1 MTKTNLAGRAGR
13 WSASHW
19 KAALFGWLAFTVA
32 ALMIGG
38 AFGAKEL
45 SDSDTANGDS
55 AKAEKILEHA
65 GFEEPASES
74 VLVQSATHRAG
85 DPEFRATVARVSTR
99 LRGLDN
105 VQGVQPDEYSEDG
118 RSALVQ
124 FDISGSADDAADKVG
139 PMLSAVAALDKASP
153 GFRVEE
159 FGMASA
165 DKVLDD
171 TLGDDFKR
179 AEYSSLPV
187 TLFILLLAFGA
198 LVAASLPVLLAFS
211 AVIGS
216 VGLYTVFTH
225 VVPGD
230 MDTTQSVILMIG
242 MAVGIDYSLFYLR
255 REREERHAGLESR
268 AALLKTAATSGQAV
282 LISGL
287 TVMIAMAGMLF
298 AGNKIFT
305 SLGFGASAVVLVS
318 VIGSLTVLP
327 ALLSKLGDRVDKGR
341 VPLVGRR
348 KQSATESRV
357 WGAVLRRVLAHP
369 RAAALLSGGALLLA
383 TAPILTMHTKL
394 PSFVDLPHSLPIVAT
409 YERVVDAFPGAPAP
423 ATVVIESSDVT
434 SPQVQAQIAALKSR
448 ALASGQAA
456 KPITVAVN
464 PSKTVARVDIPLAG
478 KGDDD
483 VSIAALGTLRND
495 VIPQTVGKLPNAQVA
510 VTGLTAGTKDFN
522 DQMKSRMPIVIA
534 FVLGLAFLLLL
545 VTFRSVVVPITAI
558 ALNLL
563 SVGAAYGLLVAIFQH
578 SWAEGLLGFHSN
590 GAITS
595 WLPLF
600 LFVVLFGLSMDYHVF
615 IVSRIKELVDKG
627 VPNDE
632 AVSRGIRS
640 TAGTVTSAAAVMIAV
655 FAIFATLRTIDMKQM
670 GIGLSLAVLIDATVV
685 RAVLLPATM
694 KLLGEWNW
702 YLPRWLAWLPSMS
715 FEAAG
720 DEPEEQAPKEQP
732 ALAA

>member
-19 KAALFGWLAFTVA
+19 KTAFFGWLAFAIVA
-32 ALMIGG
+32 VAVGS
-38 AFGAKEL
+38 AVGAKTI
-45 SDSDTANGDS
+45 SDSDTSNGET
-55 AKAEKILEHA
+55 AKAEKILERA
-65 GFEEPASES
+65 GFQEPATES
-74 VLVQSATHRAG
+74 VLVQSSTHRVG
-85 DPEFRATVARVSTR
+85 DPAFKATIARTTET
-99 LRGLDN
+99 LRGVKN
-105 VQGVQPDEYSEDG
+105 VEHVQPPQVAKDG
-118 RSALVQ
+118 HSALIQ
-124 FDISGSADDAADKVG
+124 FDIAGKADDADEKVD
-139 PMLSAVAALDKASP
+139 PMLKAVAAVDRAAP
-153 GFRVEE
+153 AGFRVEE
-159 FGMASA
+159 FGLASA
-165 DKVLDD
+165 NKVLND
-171 TLGDDFKR
+171 TLGKDFQK
-179 AEYSSLPV
+179 AEYTSLPV
-187 TLFILLLAFGA
+187 TLIILLIAFGA

-211 AVIGS
+211 AVLGS
-216 VGLYTVFTH
+216 IGLYTLFTH

-230 MDTTQSVILMIG
+230 IDTTSSVILMIG

-255 REREERHAGLESR
+255 REREERHAGLMPR

-282 LISGL
+282 LVSGL

-305 SLGFGASAVVLVS
+305 SLGFGASTVVLVS
-318 VIGSLTVLP
+318 VIGSLSVLP
-327 ALLSKLGDRVDKGR
+327 ALLAKLGDRVDKGR
-341 VPLVGRR
+341 IPYVGKR
-348 KQSATESRV
+348 KHDATESRV
-357 WGAVLRRVLAHP
+357 WAAVLGRVLARP
-369 RAAALLSGGALLLA
+369 RLAVLVSGGALLAA

-423 ATVVIESSDVT
+423 ATVVIEADDVT
-434 SPQVQAQIAALKSR
+434 SPQVQSEIAALKR
-448 ALASGQAA
+448 EALASGQAST
-456 KPITVAVN
+456 PITVAVN
-464 PSKTVARVDIPLAG
+464 PSHTVARVDIPLAG

-483 VSIAALGTLRND
+483 VSIAALGTLRNQ
-495 VIPQTVGKLPNAQVA
+495 VIPQTVGTLPDTQVA

-522 DQMKSRMPIVIA
+522 DQMTSRMPIVIA

-545 VTFRSVVVPITAI
+545 VTFRSIVVPLTAI

-578 SWAEGLLGFHSN
+578 SWAEGILGFNSN

-615 IVSRIKELVDKG
+615 IVSRIKELVDRG

-632 AVSRGIRS
+632 AVSRGIRA
-640 TAGTVTSAAAVMIAV
+640 TAGTVTSAAVVMIAV
-655 FAIFATLRTIDMKQM
+655 FAIFATLRTLDMKQM
-670 GIGLSLAVLIDATVV
+670 GIGLATAVLIDATIV

-694 KLLGEWNW
+694 KLFGDWNW
-702 YLPRWLAWLPSMS
+702 YLPKWLEWLPSMS
-715 FEAAG
+715 FETA
-720 DEPEEQAPKEQP
+720 DVRDEEPEP

>member
-13 WSASHW
+13 WSANHW
-19 KAALFGWLAFTVA
+19 KTAFFGWLAFAIAAVA
-32 ALMIGG
+32 IGS
-38 AFGAKEL
+38 AVGAKTI
-45 SDSDTANGDS
+45 SDSDTSNGES
-55 AKAEKILEHA
+55 AKAEKILERA
-65 GFEEPASES
+65 GFQEPAMES
-74 VLVQSATHRAG
+74 VLVQSRTHRVS
-85 DPEFRATVARVSTR
+85 DPAFKATIARTTEALNGLKDVEHVQRPQVA
-99 LRGLDN
+99 
-105 VQGVQPDEYSEDG
+105 EDG
-118 RSALVQ
+118 HSALIQ
-124 FDISGSADDAADKVG
+124 FDIAGKSDDADKKVG
-139 PMLSAVAALDKASP
+139 PMLKAVAAVDEAAP
-153 GFRVEE
+153 TGFRVEE
-159 FGMASA
+159 FGLASA
-165 DKVLDD
+165 NKELND
-171 TLGDDFKR
+171 TLGKDFQK
-179 AEYSSLPV
+179 AEFTSLPV
-187 TLFILLLAFGA
+187 TLVILLLAFGA

-211 AVIGS
+211 AVLGS
-216 VGLYTVFTH
+216 IGLYTLFTH

-230 MDTTQSVILMIG
+230 VETTSSVILMIG

-255 REREERHAGLESR
+255 REREERHEGLMPR

-282 LISGL
+282 LVSGL

-305 SLGFGASAVVLVS
+305 SLGFGASTVVLVS
-318 VIGSLTVLP
+318 VVGSLSVLP
-327 ALLSKLGDRVDKGR
+327 ALLAKLGDRVDKGR
-341 VPLVGRR
+341 IPYVGRR
-348 KQSATESRV
+348 KHDATESRV
-357 WGAVLRRVLAHP
+357 WAAVLRRVLARP
-369 RAAALLSGGALLLA
+369 RLAVLVSGGALLAA

-423 ATVVIESSDVT
+423 ATVVIEADDVT
-434 SPQVQAQIAALKSR
+434 SPQVQSQIAALKR
-448 ALASGQAA
+448 QALASGKAS

-464 PSKTVARVDIPLAG
+464 PAHTVARVDIPLAG

-483 VSIAALGTLRND
+483 VSIAALGTLRGQ
-495 VIPQTVGKLPNAQVA
+495 VIPQTVGTLPNTQVA

-545 VTFRSVVVPITAI
+545 VTFRSIVVPLTAI

-578 SWAEGLLGFHSN
+578 SWAEGMLGFTSN

-615 IVSRIKELVDKG
+615 IVSRIKELVDRG

-632 AVSRGIRS
+632 AVSRGIRA
-640 TAGTVTSAAAVMIAV
+640 TAGTVTSAAVVMIAV
-655 FAIFATLRTIDMKQM
+655 FAIFATLRTLDMKQM
-670 GIGLSLAVLIDATVV
+670 GIGLATAVLIDATVV

-694 KLLGEWNW
+694 KLLGDWNW
-702 YLPRWLAWLPSMS
+702 YLPKWLDWLPSMT
-715 FEAAG
+715 FETAHVEEHEAPPAIAA
-720 DEPEEQAPKEQP
+720 
-732 ALAA
+732 